1 MFRVSTN
8 MPNDD
13 IQYTL
18 RRKEEAL
25 NATQDRIASNRKI
38 HELRDDPLAASHA
51 VRYESYLARLDRF
64 EKNNLAAK
72 EHYNY
77 VDGNLQQ
84 ANDIMQ
90 RIRELA
96 VTGANGVYTQE
107 DTRNMAVEVNE
118 LLKELVS
125 IANQSGP
132 DGKQLFAGDKAF
144 TVPFRI
150 IEGTTDGAGTTVPVN
165 VEYRGSGASRKT
177 EIHERTIAGLD
188 ISGGEA
194 FWAEKMNV
202 ISSVDGTNYQVNE
215 QTSIFIDDNEIILEP
230 GDSMFA
236 IAAKINDSGAP
247 VKAYIDPQTQGLSLL
262 GTDAHLITLADGR
275 LADGTPATVLQDLG
289 LTRGNSVQ
297 GAPNF
302 AVDATVSGGSAFDM
316 VIRLR
321 DAMFRGDTNFIGAQG
336 LGGIDAALTN
346 LGARIAELGSRAERV
361 ENTWRRINTE
371 IPNVNATLVRETGL
385 NIATAAVALAELQA
399 SHQAALQVAAKILPQ
414 TLLDFLR

>member
-18 RRKEEAL
+18 RRKESNLAGM
-25 NATQDRIASNRKI
+25 QDKIASQNRI
-38 HELRDDPLAASHA
+38 RLLRDDPMAASHA
-51 VRYESYLARLDRF
+51 VRYESYLARMERY
-64 EKNNLAAK
+64 ETNNLAAK

-77 VDGNLQQ
+77 VDGNLQS
-84 ANDIMQ
+84 ANGILQ

-96 VTGANGVYTQE
+96 VTGANGVYTEE

-125 IANQSGP
+125 IANQTGP
-132 DGKQLFAGDKAF
+132 DGKQLFAGDKAY

-150 IEGTTDGAGTTVPVN
+150 IEGTVEGAGGTVPVN
-165 VEYRGSGASRKT
+165 IEYRGAGSARRT
-177 EIHERTIAGLD
+177 EIHEHTYSDLD

-194 FWAEKMNV
+194 FWAERMNV
-202 ISSVDGTNYQVNE
+202 ISSVNANNFSVQND
-215 QTSIFIDDNEIILEP
+215 TSIFIDGNEIALNT
-230 GDSMFA
+230 GDSVYA
-236 IAAKINDSGAP
+236 IAAKINDSPAP
-247 VKAYIDPQTQGLSLL
+247 VKAYIDPETQGLSLL
-262 GTDAHLITLADGR
+262 GTDAHLINLADGR
-275 LADGTPATVLQDLG
+275 LPDGTNSAVLQDLG

-316 VIRLR
+316 VIRVR
-321 DAMFRGDTNFIGAQG
+321 DALYRGDTFFTGGAG
-336 LGGIDAALTN
+336 LAGIDSALTN
-346 LGARIAELGSRAERV
+346 LGQRMAEIGSRAERV
-361 ENTWRRINTE
+361 EQTALRLNTE
-371 IPNVNATLVRETGL
+371 IPNVTETLVRETGL
-385 NIATAAVALAELQA
+385 DIASAAVALAELNA
-399 SHQAALQVAAKILPQ
+399 SHQASLQVAAKILPQ